1 MSDASL
7 IEALKG
13 AASVIEN
20 LGFESYDEIVLQLED
35 LISDVGC
42 STAENQVGIC
52 TEVNCISSRVG
63 GKHCGTTWVLDLEG
77 GGGVIKIFKLG
88 RPSVGQ
94 VA

>member
-42 STAENQVGIC
+42 SLCQQEDQ
-52 TEVNCISSRVG
+52 
-63 GKHCGTTWVLDLEG
+63 
-77 GGGVIKIFKLG
+77 
-88 RPSVGQ
+88 
-94 VA
+94 